1 VVKTTPSYE
10 SCKVENF
17 VVHVYTENKISKEG
31 KSMSEIVKLT
41 EAAALHIKDMMKHNE
56 EEGSYLRV
64 AVQGGGCS
72 GLSYGMGFDRDKTE
86 QDLEFDIHGIKVIVS
101 KEDAPIL
108 NGTNIDYKQ
117 SMMGGGFTI
126 DNPNAIASC
135 GCGSSF
141 RTASVAGTPE
151 EC

>member
-1 VVKTTPSYE
+1 MTE
-10 SCKVENF
+10 
-17 VVHVYTENKISKEG
+17 VVH
-31 KSMSEIVKLT
+31 LT
-41 EAAALHIKDMMKHNE
+41 EAAAQQIKEMMVANE
-56 EEGSYLRV
+56 EENALLRV
-64 AVQGGGCS
+64 SVKGGGCS
-72 GLSYGMGFDRDKTE
+72 GLSYGMGFAHEIEENDTQFE
-86 QDLEFDIHGIKVIVS
+86 QHGIHIVVS

-108 NGTNIDYKQ
+108 QGTKIDYKQ

-141 RTASVAGTPE
+141 RTATKAGTPE

>member
-1 VVKTTPSYE
+1 
-10 SCKVENF
+10 
-17 VVHVYTENKISKEG
+17 
-31 KSMSEIVKLT
+31 MSNDVIILT
-41 EAAALHIKDMMKHNE
+41 EAAALQIQEMMKHNE
-56 EEGSYLRV
+56 EEGALLRV
-64 AVQGGGCS
+64 SVKGGGCS
-72 GLSYGMGFDRDKTE
+72 GLSYGMGFDHEVKE
-86 QDLEFDIHGIKVIVS
+86 EDLHFAQHGIQILVA

-108 NGTNIDYKQ
+108 NGTKIDYKQ

-141 RTASVAGTPE
+141 RTATATGTPE

>member
-1 VVKTTPSYE
+1 
-10 SCKVENF
+10 
-17 VVHVYTENKISKEG
+17 
-31 KSMSEIVKLT
+31 MSEIVLIT
-41 EAAALHIKDMMKHNE
+41 EAAALQIKDMMKHND
-56 EEGSYLRV
+56 EEGSFLRV
-64 AVQGGGCS
+64 GVQGGGCS
-72 GLSYGMGFDRDKTE
+72 GLSYGMGFEHEKTE
-86 QDLEFDIHGIKVIVS
+86 KDFEFEAYGIKVLVN

-108 NGTNIDYKQ
+108 NGTKIDYKQ

-141 RTASVAGTPE
+141 RTAQNAGTPE